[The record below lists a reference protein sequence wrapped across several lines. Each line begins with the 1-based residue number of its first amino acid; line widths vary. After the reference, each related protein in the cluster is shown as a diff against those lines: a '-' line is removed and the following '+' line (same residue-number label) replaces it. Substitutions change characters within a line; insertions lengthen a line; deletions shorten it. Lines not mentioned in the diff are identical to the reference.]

1 MSDAEDFLKKMM
13 DKHAVAGSF
22 GQDTAPNKPSEG
34 TVQPVG
40 ALEEP
45 NLHGI
50 EVNTAANASKIKN
63 MESDTKFRDG
73 PKATSGDAAQ
83 AAAAA
88 AAAQPRIAVPRRF
101 QESASHMATPSD
113 AGTSQAIH
121 LYAKTNYFMD
131 NRPDVVKTTEARHLK
146 AFARWLRDKGL
157 MTAHGMAVTDGAI
170 GDDVILTDN
179 MLSPA
184 AKVMMKKHYPAWA
197 KAGKPG
203 RIPSLLEFD
212 RVLPKVQEAVLRV
225 AARGK

>member
-1 MSDAEDFLKKMM
+1 MSNAKNFLKKLMG
-13 DKHAVAGSF
+13 KYAVAGAF
-22 GQDTAPNKPSEG
+22 GHDTAPNKPSVA

-40 ALEEP
+40 SLEEP

-50 EVNTAANASKIKN
+50 EVNTAAQGAKTRN
-63 MESDTKFRDG
+63 MESDEKFRSG
-73 PKATSGDAAQ
+73 PKATAGDAAQ

-88 AAAQPRIAVPRRF
+88 AAAQPRIAAPRRF
-101 QESASHMATPSD
+101 QESVSHTARPTD
-113 AGTSQAIH
+113 AGTSQAVH

-131 NRPDVVKTTEARHLK
+131 NRPEVVQQTQARYLK

-157 MTAHGMAVTDGAI
+157 MTAHGMAITDGGI
-170 GDDVILTDN
+170 GDDVILTSD

-184 AKVMMKKHYPAWA
+184 GKVLMTKHYPAWA

-212 RVLPKVQEAVLRV
+212 RALPKVQEAVLRV
-225 AARGK
+225 AAKG